1 MASLAILGV
10 PTVAVLLFTWF
21 DHATPPQA
29 PAPVEAVAAKV
40 DVKPAGAAPAPVSA
54 AVRPGRRDVTVAL
67 SQWPGHMALVVGN
80 GGLTTQPG
88 SAAAAEGLDL
98 KIVFI
103 EDAPSKNKALR
114 RREGR
119 RRLADRRRAAD
130 RARRLQGGQAST
142 CAPSC
147 RSTGRAAATP
157 ASPRKEVQKVEDVSA
172 ARRRC

>member
-21 DHATPPQA
+21 DHATPPEA
-29 PAPVEAVAAKV
+29 PAPAVAARV
-40 DVKPAGAAPAPVSA
+40 EVKPAGAAPVAVSA

-103 EDAPSKNKALR
+103 EDAPSKNKALLDGKVDAVWQTVDELPITLGGFKAAER
-114 RREGR
+114 RRR
-119 RRLADRRRAAD
+119 
-130 RARRLQGGQAST
+130 
-142 CAPSC
+142 APSC

-157 ASPRKEVQKVEDVSA
+157 ASP
-172 ARRRC
+172 ARR

>member
-21 DHATPPQA
+21 DRSSPPEA
-29 PAPVEAVAAKV
+29 PAPPAAAAAKV
-40 DVKPAGAAPAPVSA
+40 EAKPPAPAPAPASGA
-54 AVRPGRRDVTVAL
+54 ARPARRDVTVAL
-67 SQWPGHMALVVGN
+67 SQWPGHLALVVGN

-103 EDAPSKNKALR
+103 EDAPSKNKALQ
-114 RREGR
+114 EGKIDAVWETVDELPIALGGFKAAER
-119 RRLADRRRAAD
+119 RRRA
-130 RARRLQGGQAST
+130 
-142 CAPSC
+142 PSS

-157 ASPRKEVQKVEDVSA
+157 ASP
-172 ARRRC
+172 ARR